1 MKALRFILLVII
13 IDCGSAFVFGL
24 ILLLVGFGQNEK
36 SERGG
41 EGRGGEEVLPRAII
55 GILWLLL
62 LRNKIFEGVVFVAS
76 VIKMHEIRINLI
88 VFTHWWLEKPIVKP
102 ENR

>member
-1 MKALRFILLVII
+1 MKALRFVLLVII
-13 IDCGSAFVFGL
+13 IDCGSAFIFGL

-55 GILWLLL
+55 GILKFLKVLFL
-62 LRNKIFEGVVFVAS
+62 LRVSLKCMKFE
-76 VIKMHEIRINLI
+76 LI
-88 VFTHWWLEKPIVKP
+88 
-102 ENR
+102 